1 MVYVAPA
8 GLTRQINGLNNF
20 NDRAMTSKRVS
31 HAPLIIMMMFFSVLA
46 MDISMPTLVLG
57 GMALSK
63 WLILNGSMVEMKGEA
78 A

>member
-1 MVYVAPA
+1 
-8 GLTRQINGLNNF
+8 
-20 NDRAMTSKRVS
+20 MTSKRVS

-63 WLILNGSMVEMKGEA
+63 WLILNGSMDEMKGEA

>member
-1 MVYVAPA
+1 MVYVALG
-8 GLTRQINGLNNF
+8 GLTRQADGLNNF

-57 GMALSK
+57 GLALSK
-63 WLILNGSMVEMKGEA
+63 WLILNGSMDEMKGEA